1 MLQKMNRIQVI
12 GPKKEFNHVVDL
24 LYREATIH
32 LEDVSQC
39 VSPEELYLSKVEKGK
54 TVEIAEIISKI
65 SVILAT
71 LPKIPDD
78 AATQGRID
86 RELQGKNRD
95 EIIQQAKDVTRE
107 LEDVTKDLAKKKSD
121 LKLSI
126 TTLERYA
133 KILNIIQPME
143 REIPVLE
150 NYEVTVLLIQKQFEN
165 VLDLIRD
172 EMAKITGNRFEM
184 SSTPVDEE
192 TLATLMIFHKRYSQQ
207 VHSFIFSVNVN
218 EVRLPQ
224 EYMGKPFYEM
234 FAGIETDKLQKTKEI
249 QLIDETLAR
258 LSIKW
263 YQELAVLKKTFE
275 DIGEE
280 LEEFNKFG
288 YSEFTFVIMGWI
300 PKKFLQ
306 RIKDIVKNTF
316 GDTVV
321 IKELDVSAEEME
333 KAPTFY
339 DNPRWVKPFE
349 SIMQLVR
356 PPKYR
361 EIDPSPFLA
370 IFFPIFFGIMV
381 GDVGYGLVILAFALI
396 IKNKFRK
403 VDFARNFADILIISS
418 ISTIIFGFIY
428 GELFGD
434 FGELMGWLHPVHYL
448 AVTWNRLEAIL
459 PLLLFAIAIGV
470 IHVFLGL
477 IIGIINEVT
486 RKNKKHL
493 SEKVGMLL
501 ALSGIITIIFLALGV
516 IPSWILY
523 PAVIMVIVALIL
535 IIYGAGALGP
545 LEIMSS
551 VGNILSYSRLMAIGL
566 ASVILA
572 FVANKL
578 GQEMGILAVGIF
590 VAVLLHALNIVLA
603 MFSPSIHSVR
613 LHLVEFFSKFYE
625 GGGVVYKPFK
635 REIKSVI
642 EPISAA

>member
-1 MLQKMNRIQVI
+1 MLQKMKRIQVI

-24 LYREATIH
+24 LYHEATIH
-32 LEDVSQC
+32 LEDVSKC
-39 VSPEELYLSKVEKGK
+39 VSSEEIHLSVVEKGK
-54 TVEIAEIISKI
+54 TLEIAEIISKI

-95 EIIQQAKDVTRE
+95 EIIQQSKDVIRE

-150 NYEVTVLLIQKQFEN
+150 NYEVTILLIQRQYED
-165 VLDLIRD
+165 VLDLIRE

-234 FAGIETDKLQKTKEI
+234 FAGIETNKLQKTKEI
-249 QLIDETLAR
+249 QSIDEKLSR
-258 LSIKW
+258 LSVKW
-263 YQELAVLKKTFE
+263 YHELAVLKKTFE
-275 DIGEE
+275 DISEE

-288 YSEFTFVIMGWI
+288 YSEFTFVVMGWI
-300 PKKFLQ
+300 PKKYLQ
-306 RIKDIVKNTF
+306 RIKELVKNTF

-321 IKELDVSAEEME
+321 IQELEVSAEEME

-381 GDVGYGLVILAFALI
+381 GDIGYGLVILAFALI
-396 IKNKFRK
+396 VKNKFRT
-403 VDFARNFADILIISS
+403 VDFARNLADILIISS

-428 GELFGD
+428 GEIFGD
-434 FGELMGWLHPVHYL
+434 FGEIMGWLHPVHYIG
-448 AVTWNRLEAIL
+448 VTWNRLEAIL
-459 PLLLFAIAIGV
+459 PMLIFAIAIGV
-470 IHVFLGL
+470 LHIFLGL
-477 IIGIINEVT
+477 IIGIVNEVT

-501 ALSGIITIIFLALGV
+501 ALSGLITIIFLALEM
-516 IPSWILY
+516 IPAWMLY
-523 PAVIMVIVALIL
+523 PAIIMVIVALVL

-551 VGNILSYSRLMAIGL
+551 IGNILSYSRLMAIGL

-578 GQEMGILAVGIF
+578 GEEMEILAVGIF

-625 GGGVVYKPFK
+625 GGGIVYKPFK

-642 EPISAA
+642 EPTSAA

>member
-1 MLQKMNRIQVI
+1 MLQKMKRIQVI

-24 LYREATIH
+24 LYHEATIH
-32 LEDVSQC
+32 LEDVSKC
-39 VSPEELYLSKVEKGK
+39 VSSEEIHLSVVEKGK
-54 TVEIAEIISKI
+54 TLEIAEIISKI

-86 RELQGKNRD
+86 RELQDKNRD
-95 EIIQQAKDVTRE
+95 EIIQQSKDVIRE

-150 NYEVTVLLIQKQFEN
+150 NYEVTILLIQRQYED
-165 VLDLIRD
+165 VLDLIRE

-234 FAGIETDKLQKTKEI
+234 FAGIETNKLQKTKEI
-249 QLIDETLAR
+249 QSIDEKLSR
-258 LSIKW
+258 LSVKW
-263 YQELAVLKKTFE
+263 YHELAVLKKTFE
-275 DIGEE
+275 DISEE

-288 YSEFTFVIMGWI
+288 YSEFTFVVMGWI
-300 PKKFLQ
+300 PKKYLQ
-306 RIKDIVKNTF
+306 RIKDLVKNTF

-321 IKELDVSAEEME
+321 IQELEVSAEEME

-381 GDVGYGLVILAFALI
+381 GDIGYGLVILAFALI
-396 IKNKFRK
+396 IKNKFRT
-403 VDFARNFADILIISS
+403 VDFARNLADILIISS

-428 GELFGD
+428 GEIFGD
-434 FGELMGWLHPVHYL
+434 FGEIMGWLHPVHYIG
-448 AVTWNRLEAIL
+448 VTWNRLEAIL
-459 PLLLFAIAIGV
+459 PMLIFAIAIGV
-470 IHVFLGL
+470 LHIFLGL
-477 IIGIINEVT
+477 IIGIVNEVT

-501 ALSGIITIIFLALGV
+501 ALSGLITIIFLALEM
-516 IPSWILY
+516 IPAWMLY
-523 PAVIMVIVALIL
+523 PAIIMVIVALVL

-551 VGNILSYSRLMAIGL
+551 IGNILSYSRLMAIGL

-578 GQEMGILAVGIF
+578 GEEMEILAVGIF

-625 GGGVVYKPFK
+625 GGGIVYKPFK

-642 EPISAA
+642 EPTSAA

>member
-1 MLQKMNRIQVI
+1 MLQKMKRIQVI

-24 LYREATIH
+24 LYHEATIH

-39 VSPEELYLSKVEKGK
+39 ISPEEIHLSKVEKGK
-54 TVEIAEIISKI
+54 TVEIAEILSKI

-71 LPKIPDD
+71 LPKIPND
-78 AATQGRID
+78 ASAQARID
-86 RELQGKNRD
+86 HELQGKNRD
-95 EIIQQAKDVTRE
+95 EIIQQAKEVIHE
-107 LEDVTKDLAKKKSD
+107 LEYVTKDLATKKSD

-133 KILNIIQPME
+133 KVLNIIQPME

-150 NYEVTVLLIQKQFEN
+150 NYEVTILLIQKQFED
-165 VLDLIRD
+165 VLILIRE

-184 SSTPVDEE
+184 SSTSVDEE
-192 TLATLMIFHKRYSQQ
+192 TLATLTIFHKRFSQQ

-234 FAGIETDKLQKTKEI
+234 FAGIETNKLQKIEEI
-249 QLIDETLAR
+249 TVIDEKLAR
-258 LSIKW
+258 LSVAW

-275 DIGEE
+275 DISEE

-288 YSEFTFVIMGWI
+288 YSEFTFVVMGWI

-306 RIKDIVKNTF
+306 RIKETVKNAY

-321 IKELDVSAEEME
+321 IQELGVTAEEME

-381 GDVGYGLVILAFALI
+381 GDIGYGLVILAFALI
-396 IKNKFRK
+396 IKNKLGTMEF
-403 VDFARNFADILIISS
+403 VRNLADILTISALA
-418 ISTIIFGFIY
+418 TIIFGFIY
-428 GELFGD
+428 GEFFGD
-434 FGELMGWLHPVHYL
+434 FGEMMAWLHPVHYL
-448 AVTWNRLEAIL
+448 GITWNRLEAIIPML
-459 PLLLFAIAIGV
+459 IFAIGIGV

-501 ALSGIITIIFLALGV
+501 ALSGLITIIFLALEM
-516 IPSWILY
+516 IPSWMLY
-523 PAVIMVIVALIL
+523 PVIIIVIVALVL
-535 IIYGAGALGP
+535 IIYGAGAMGP
-545 LEIMSS
+545 MEIMSA

-578 GQEMGILAVGIF
+578 GEAMEILALGILI
-590 VAVLLHALNIVLA
+590 AVLLHALNIVLA

-613 LHLVEFFSKFYE
+613 LHLVEFFSKFYQ
-625 GGGVVYKPFK
+625 GGGIAYKPFK
-635 REIKSVI
+635 KEITSSI
-642 EPISAA
+642 EPGSPV

>member
-1 MLQKMNRIQVI
+1 MLQKMKRIQVI

-24 LYREATIH
+24 LYHEATIH

-39 VSPEELYLSKVEKGK
+39 ISPEEIHLSKVEKGK
-54 TVEIAEIISKI
+54 TVEIAEILSKI

-71 LPKIPDD
+71 LPKIPND
-78 AATQGRID
+78 ASAQARID
-86 RELQGKNRD
+86 HELQDKNRD
-95 EIIQQAKDVTRE
+95 EIIQQAKEVIHE
-107 LEDVTKDLAKKKSD
+107 LEYVTKDLATKKSD

-126 TTLERYA
+126 TSLERYA
-133 KILNIIQPME
+133 KVLNIIQPME

-150 NYEVTVLLIQKQFEN
+150 NYEVTILLIQKQFED
-165 VLDLIRD
+165 VLILIRE

-184 SSTPVDEE
+184 SSTSVDEE
-192 TLATLMIFHKRYSQQ
+192 TLATLTIFHKRFSQQ

-234 FAGIETDKLQKTKEI
+234 FAGIETNKLQKIEEI
-249 QLIDETLAR
+249 TVIDEKLAR
-258 LSIKW
+258 LSVAW

-275 DIGEE
+275 DISEE

-288 YSEFTFVIMGWI
+288 YSEFTFVVMGWI

-306 RIKDIVKNTF
+306 RIKETVKNAY

-321 IKELDVSAEEME
+321 IQELGVTAEEME

-381 GDVGYGLVILAFALI
+381 GDIGYGLVILAFALI
-396 IKNKFRK
+396 IKNKLGTMEF
-403 VDFARNFADILIISS
+403 VRNLADILTISALA
-418 ISTIIFGFIY
+418 TIIFGFIY
-428 GELFGD
+428 GEFFGD
-434 FGELMGWLHPVHYL
+434 FGEMVGWLHPVHYL
-448 AVTWNRLEAIL
+448 GITWNRLEAIIPML
-459 PLLLFAIAIGV
+459 IFAIGIGV

-501 ALSGIITIIFLALGV
+501 ALSGLITIIFLALEM
-516 IPSWILY
+516 IPAWMLY
-523 PAVIMVIVALIL
+523 PVIIIVIVALVL
-535 IIYGAGALGP
+535 IIYGAGAMGP
-545 LEIMSS
+545 MEIMSA

-578 GQEMGILAVGIF
+578 GEAMEILALGILI
-590 VAVLLHALNIVLA
+590 AVLLHALNIVLA

-613 LHLVEFFSKFYE
+613 LHLVEFFSKFYQ
-625 GGGVVYKPFK
+625 GGGIAYKPFK
-635 REIKSVI
+635 KEITSSI
-642 EPISAA
+642 EPGSPV

>member
-1 MLQKMNRIQVI
+1 MLQKMKRIQVI

-24 LYREATIH
+24 LYHEATIH
-32 LEDVSQC
+32 LEDVSKC
-39 VSPEELYLSKVEKGK
+39 VSSEEIHLSVVEKGK
-54 TVEIAEIISKI
+54 TLEIAEIISKI

-95 EIIQQAKDVTRE
+95 EIIQQSKDVIRE

-150 NYEVTVLLIQKQFEN
+150 NYEVTILLIQRQYED
-165 VLDLIRD
+165 VLDLIRE

-234 FAGIETDKLQKTKEI
+234 FAGIETNKLQKTKEI
-249 QLIDETLAR
+249 QSIDEKLSR
-258 LSIKW
+258 LSVKW
-263 YQELAVLKKTFE
+263 YHELAVLKKTFE
-275 DIGEE
+275 DISEE

-288 YSEFTFVIMGWI
+288 YSEFTFVVMGWI
-300 PKKFLQ
+300 PKKYLQ
-306 RIKDIVKNTF
+306 RIKELVKNTF

-321 IKELDVSAEEME
+321 IQELEVSAEEME

-381 GDVGYGLVILAFALI
+381 GDIGYGLVILAFALI
-396 IKNKFRK
+396 IKNKFRT
-403 VDFARNFADILIISS
+403 VDFARNLADILIISS

-428 GELFGD
+428 GEIFGD
-434 FGELMGWLHPVHYL
+434 FGEIMGWLHPVHYIG
-448 AVTWNRLEAIL
+448 VTWNRLEAIL
-459 PLLLFAIAIGV
+459 PMLIFAIAIGV
-470 IHVFLGL
+470 LHIFLGL
-477 IIGIINEVT
+477 IIGIVNEVT

-501 ALSGIITIIFLALGV
+501 ALSGLITIIFLALEM
-516 IPSWILY
+516 IPAWMLY
-523 PAVIMVIVALIL
+523 PAIIMVIVALVL

-551 VGNILSYSRLMAIGL
+551 IGNILSYSRLMAIGL

-578 GQEMGILAVGIF
+578 GEEMEILAVGIF

-625 GGGVVYKPFK
+625 GGGIVYKPFK

-642 EPISAA
+642 EPTSAA

>member
-1 MLQKMNRIQVI
+1 MLQKMKRIQVI

-24 LYREATIH
+24 LYHEATIH

-39 VSPEELYLSKVEKGK
+39 ISPEEIHLSKVEKGK
-54 TVEIAEIISKI
+54 TVEIAEILSKI

-71 LPKIPDD
+71 LPKIPND
-78 AATQGRID
+78 ASAQARID
-86 RELQGKNRD
+86 HELQDKNRD
-95 EIIQQAKDVTRE
+95 EIIQQAKEVIHE
-107 LEDVTKDLAKKKSD
+107 LEYVTKDLATKKSD

-133 KILNIIQPME
+133 KVLNIIQPME

-150 NYEVTVLLIQKQFEN
+150 NYEVTILLIQKQFED
-165 VLDLIRD
+165 VLILIRE

-184 SSTPVDEE
+184 SSTSVDEE
-192 TLATLMIFHKRYSQQ
+192 TLATLTIFHKRFSQQ

-234 FAGIETDKLQKTKEI
+234 FAGIETNKLQKIEEI
-249 QLIDETLAR
+249 TVIDEKLAR
-258 LSIKW
+258 LSVAW

-275 DIGEE
+275 DISEE

-288 YSEFTFVIMGWI
+288 YSEFTFVVMGWI

-306 RIKDIVKNTF
+306 RIKETVKNAY

-321 IKELDVSAEEME
+321 IQELGVTAEEME

-381 GDVGYGLVILAFALI
+381 GDIGYGLVILAFALI
-396 IKNKFRK
+396 IKNKLGTMEF
-403 VDFARNFADILIISS
+403 VRNLADILTISALA
-418 ISTIIFGFIY
+418 TIIFGFIY
-428 GELFGD
+428 GEFFGD
-434 FGELMGWLHPVHYL
+434 FGEMMAWLHPVHYL
-448 AVTWNRLEAIL
+448 GITWNRLEAIIPML
-459 PLLLFAIAIGV
+459 IFAIGIGV

-501 ALSGIITIIFLALGV
+501 ALSGLIFLALEM
-516 IPSWILY
+516 IPSWMLY
-523 PAVIMVIVALIL
+523 PVIIIVIIALVL
-535 IIYGAGALGP
+535 IIYGAGAMGP
-545 LEIMSS
+545 MEIMSA

-578 GQEMGILAVGIF
+578 GEAMEILALGILI
-590 VAVLLHALNIVLA
+590 AVLLHALNIVLA

-613 LHLVEFFSKFYE
+613 LHLVEFFSKFYQ
-625 GGGVVYKPFK
+625 GGGIAYKPFK
-635 REIKSVI
+635 KEITSSI
-642 EPISAA
+642 EPRSPV

>member
-1 MLQKMNRIQVI
+1 MLQKMKRIQVI

-24 LYREATIH
+24 LYHEATIH
-32 LEDVSQC
+32 LEDVSKC
-39 VSPEELYLSKVEKGK
+39 VSSEEIHLSVVEKGK
-54 TVEIAEIISKI
+54 TLEIAEIISKI

-71 LPKIPDD
+71 LPKIPAD

-95 EIIQQAKDVTRE
+95 EIIQQSKDVIRE

-150 NYEVTVLLIQKQFEN
+150 NYEVTILLIQRQYED
-165 VLDLIRD
+165 VLDLIRE

-234 FAGIETDKLQKTKEI
+234 FAGIETNKLQKTKEI
-249 QLIDETLAR
+249 QSIDEKLSR
-258 LSIKW
+258 LSVKW
-263 YQELAVLKKTFE
+263 YHELAVLKKTFE
-275 DIGEE
+275 DISEE

-288 YSEFTFVIMGWI
+288 YSEFTFVVMGWI
-300 PKKFLQ
+300 PKKYLQ
-306 RIKDIVKNTF
+306 RIKELVKNTF

-321 IKELDVSAEEME
+321 IQELEVSAEEME

-381 GDVGYGLVILAFALI
+381 GDIGYGLVILAFALI
-396 IKNKFRK
+396 IKNKFRT
-403 VDFARNFADILIISS
+403 VDFARNLADILIISS

-428 GELFGD
+428 GEIFGD
-434 FGELMGWLHPVHYL
+434 FGELMGWLHPVHYIG
-448 AVTWNRLEAIL
+448 VTWNRLEAIL
-459 PLLLFAIAIGV
+459 PMLIFAIAIGV
-470 IHVFLGL
+470 LHIFLGL
-477 IIGIINEVT
+477 IIGIVNEVT

-501 ALSGIITIIFLALGV
+501 ALSGLITIIFLALEM
-516 IPSWILY
+516 IPAWMLY
-523 PAVIMVIVALIL
+523 PAIIMVIVALVL

-551 VGNILSYSRLMAIGL
+551 IGNILSYSRLMAIGL

-578 GQEMGILAVGIF
+578 GEEMEILAVGIF

-625 GGGVVYKPFK
+625 GGGIVYKPFK

-642 EPISAA
+642 EPTSAA

>member
-1 MLQKMNRIQVI
+1 MLQKMKRIQVI

-24 LYREATIH
+24 LYHEATIH

-39 VSPEELYLSKVEKGK
+39 ISPEEIHLSKVEKGK
-54 TVEIAEIISKI
+54 TVEIAEILSKI

-71 LPKIPDD
+71 LPKIPND
-78 AATQGRID
+78 ASAQARID
-86 RELQGKNRD
+86 HELQGKNRD
-95 EIIQQAKDVTRE
+95 EIIQLAKDVIRE
-107 LEDVTKDLAKKKSD
+107 LEYITKDLATKKSD

-133 KILNIIQPME
+133 KVLNIIQPME

-150 NYEVTVLLIQKQFEN
+150 NYEVTILLIQKQFED
-165 VLDLIRD
+165 VLILIRE

-184 SSTPVDEE
+184 SSTSVDEE
-192 TLATLMIFHKRYSQQ
+192 TLATLTIFHKRFSQQ

-234 FAGIETDKLQKTKEI
+234 FAGIETNKLQKIEEI
-249 QLIDETLAR
+249 TVIDEKLAR
-258 LSIKW
+258 LSVAW

-275 DIGEE
+275 DISEE

-288 YSEFTFVIMGWI
+288 YSEFTFVVMGWI

-306 RIKDIVKNTF
+306 RIKETVKNAY

-321 IKELDVSAEEME
+321 IQELGVTAEEME

-381 GDVGYGLVILAFALI
+381 GDIGYGLVILAFALI
-396 IKNKFRK
+396 IKNKLGTMEF
-403 VDFARNFADILIISS
+403 VRNLADILTISALA
-418 ISTIIFGFIY
+418 TIIFGFIY
-428 GELFGD
+428 GEFFGD
-434 FGELMGWLHPVHYL
+434 FGEMMAWLHPVHYL
-448 AVTWNRLEAIL
+448 GITWNRLEAIIPML
-459 PLLLFAIAIGV
+459 IFAIGIGV

-501 ALSGIITIIFLALGV
+501 ALSGLITIIFLALEM
-516 IPSWILY
+516 IPAWMLY
-523 PAVIMVIVALIL
+523 PVIIIVIVALVL
-535 IIYGAGALGP
+535 IIYGAGAMGP
-545 LEIMSS
+545 MEIMSA

-578 GQEMGILAVGIF
+578 GEAMEILALGILI
-590 VAVLLHALNIVLA
+590 AVLLHALNIVLA

-613 LHLVEFFSKFYE
+613 LHLVEFFSKFYQ
-625 GGGVVYKPFK
+625 GGGIAYKPFK
-635 REIKSVI
+635 KEITSSI
-642 EPISAA
+642 EPGSPV